1 MPRFCCGSSPPPT
14 APGTSTL
21 AAAGDGYALAF
32 TDGLGRSDLFVA
44 ALDAAG
50 ARRGADLLVAPREH
64 AAAGP
69 ALAPTPDGLAVAWI
83 GTDDALALALLSADG
98 TAIVAVPAVL
108 GGRADRTRAPALVA
122 AGGRL
127 FLAFADTRDGPA
139 SALYLRRITL
149 P

>member
-1 MPRFCCGSSPPPT
+1 
-14 APGTSTL
+14 
-21 AAAGDGYALAF
+21 
-32 TDGLGRSDLFVA
+32 
-44 ALDAAG
+44 
-50 ARRGADLLVAPREH
+50 
-64 AAAGP
+64 
-69 ALAPTPDGLAVAWI
+69 
-83 GTDDALALALLSADG
+83 
-98 TAIVAVPAVL
+98 VAVPAVL